1 MGFARFMA
9 SPVGRLIRIVAGAM
23 LVVLSLLLVGPVG
36 WIPMIIGLVAIA
48 AGAGNFCLLAPLM
61 GAPFKGSDA
70 RR

>member
-1 MGFARFMA
+1 MGFASFMA
-9 SPVGRLIRIVAGAM
+9 SPAGRLIRIVAGAM

-61 GAPFKGSDA
+61 GAPFKGADA